1 MKKEFHRGD
10 LVMWT
15 PASSN
20 AYQLGKGYVGIV
32 TKLLEGRDT
41 NELIRVYWFIDA
53 LVVDYSENDVQ
64 DSRLTILSD
73 NERRV

>member
-10 LVMWT
+10 LVMWV
-15 PASSN
+15 PRSAN
-20 AYQLGKGYVGIV
+20 ACQLGKGYVGII

-64 DSRLTILSD
+64 DSRLTILS
-73 NERRV
+73 RQ